1 MDGKARLGWMMMQV
15 DVPDPAYTA
24 SEQARA
30 SFRLACRITLGVVAL
45 LWLVQIV
52 NEAFGLGLERFG
64 VRPRAWSGLAGIVLA

>member
-1 MDGKARLGWMMMQV
+1 MDSKARLGWMMMQV

-30 SFRLACRITLGVVAL
+30 SFRLACWITLGVVAL